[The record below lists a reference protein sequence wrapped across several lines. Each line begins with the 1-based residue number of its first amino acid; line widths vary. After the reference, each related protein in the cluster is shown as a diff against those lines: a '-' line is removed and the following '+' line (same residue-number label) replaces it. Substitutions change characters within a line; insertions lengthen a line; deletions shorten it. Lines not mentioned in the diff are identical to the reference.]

1 MNHRA
6 PQSSPAAPPATAP
19 IGTGAPAAAHSVPAA
34 DAGSAA
40 THTSAP
46 TSTASAASF
55 ASVPS
60 AAMPSAAA
68 PPARAAAR
76 SDDAHVLVSG
86 LGVRRAERWL
96 FRDLTL
102 TVPRGAFVAV
112 VGPSGAGKSTL
123 LACLAGAL
131 TPGEGEIRLR
141 ERGGRLV
148 APEHCRPRIG
158 CVFQRLLLVEN
169 SSVLANVLCGRLGRH
184 RWWQTLF
191 GAPRAEREAAFAI
204 AADLGLAPHTHR
216 WVAELS
222 GGEQQRTAIARA
234 LFQEPDLY
242 LADEP
247 ISNLD
252 TYLTGRVLGRLRQE
266 AAQQGRTVFC
276 VLHDPTL
283 VDRFADLVV
292 SIDPNDPHGWRVR
305 PVRR

>member
-1 MNHRA
+1 MNRRA
-6 PQSSPAAPPATAP
+6 PQSFPAAK
-19 IGTGAPAAAHSVPAA
+19 PAAA
-34 DAGSAA
+34 
-40 THTSAP
+40 TSAP
-46 TSTASAASF
+46 STAA
-55 ASVPS
+55 PS
-60 AAMPSAAA
+60 T
-68 PPARAAAR
+68 ARAAAP
-76 SDDAHVLVSG
+76 DGDAHILVSG

-96 FRDLTL
+96 FRDLNL

-141 ERGGRLV
+141 ERSGRLV
-148 APEHCRPRIG
+148 APEQCRSRIG

>member
-1 MNHRA
+1 MNRRA
-6 PQSSPAAPPATAP
+6 SQSSPAAKPATGASAD
-19 IGTGAPAAAHSVPAA
+19 APAGARSAPGA
-34 DAGSAA
+34 DVRSAPP
-40 THTSAP
+40 SAP
-46 TSTASAASF
+46 TAASS
-55 ASVPS
+55 AST
-60 AAMPSAAA
+60 PSAAA
-68 PPARAAAR
+68 PSTARAAAP
-76 SDDAHVLVSG
+76 DGDAHLLVSG

-131 TPGEGEIRLR
+131 APGEGEIRLR
-141 ERGGRLV
+141 ERSGRLV
-148 APEHCRPRIG
+148 APELCRPRIG

-191 GAPRAEREAAFAI
+191 GASQAEREEAFAI

-283 VDRFADLVV
+283 VERFADLVV

>member
-1 MNHRA
+1 VNRRA
-6 PQSSPAAPPATAP
+6 SQSSPAAKPATGA
-19 IGTGAPAAAHSVPAA
+19 GAEAPAVARPGASA
-34 DAGSAA
+34 DVR
-40 THTSAP
+40 SAP
-46 TSTASAASF
+46 TSASTAASS
-55 ASVPS
+55 AST
-60 AAMPSAAA
+60 PSAAA
-68 PPARAAAR
+68 PSTARAAAP
-76 SDDAHVLVSG
+76 DGDAHILVSG

-131 TPGEGEIRLR
+131 APGEGEIRLR
-141 ERGGRLV
+141 ERSGRLV

>member
-1 MNHRA
+1 MNRRA
-6 PQSSPAAPPATAP
+6 SQSSPAAKPATGASAD
-19 IGTGAPAAAHSVPAA
+19 APAVARPAA
-34 DAGSAA
+34 SADVRSA
-40 THTSAP
+40 PTSAP
-46 TSTASAASF
+46 TAASS
-55 ASVPS
+55 AST
-60 AAMPSAAA
+60 PSAAA
-68 PPARAAAR
+68 PSTARAAAP
-76 SDDAHVLVSG
+76 DGDAHILVSG

-96 FRDLTL
+96 FRDLNL

-131 TPGEGEIRLR
+131 APGEGEIRLR
-141 ERGGRLV
+141 ERSGRLV
-148 APEHCRPRIG
+148 APEQCRPRIG

-169 SSVLANVLCGRLGRH
+169 SSVLANVLCGRLGRP
-184 RWWQTLF
+184 RWWPTLF

>member
-1 MNHRA
+1 MNRRA
-6 PQSSPAAPPATAP
+6 PQSSPAAKPV
-19 IGTGAPAAAHSVPAA
+19 GA
-34 DAGSAA
+34 DAR
-40 THTSAP
+40 
-46 TSTASAASF
+46 
-55 ASVPS
+55 
-60 AAMPSAAA
+60 SAAA
-68 PPARAAAR
+68 STSIAASSTATRAATP
-76 SDDAHVLVSG
+76 SGDAHILVSG

-102 TVPRGAFVAV
+102 TVPRGAFVAI

-141 ERGGRLV
+141 ERSGRLV

-204 AADLGLAPHTHR
+204 VADLGLAPHTHR

-283 VDRFADLVV
+283 VERFADLVV

>member
-1 MNHRA
+1 MNRRA
-6 PQSSPAAPPATAP
+6 SQSSPAAKSATAA
-19 IGTGAPAAAHSVPAA
+19 GADAPAVARPGASA
-34 DAGSAA
+34 DVR
-40 THTSAP
+40 SAP
-46 TSTASAASF
+46 TSASTAASS
-55 ASVPS
+55 AST
-60 AAMPSAAA
+60 PSAAA
-68 PPARAAAR
+68 PSTARAAAP
-76 SDDAHVLVSG
+76 DGDAHILVSG

-96 FRDLTL
+96 FRDLNL

-131 TPGEGEIRLR
+131 APGEGEIRLR
-141 ERGGRLV
+141 ERSGRLV